1 MSELN
6 LHFPDCLIHRMPQ
19 RSESWHEIRKDK
31 LTASQVGG
39 WLAERPECR
48 LTIPEIKDM
57 LDMAGISYPK
67 TARRDELL
75 TLGISVE
82 GAGSAKGE
90 IIMGSI
96 WPTSHLKGTIDAR
109 HTAICKIL
117 GSMSKCQVPD
127 AWEVDPEGDPPRN
140 PALWAVWNGI
150 RQEPAA
156 LAAFQDWHG
165 HALIEVGFC
174 EHKSGVA
181 GCSPDALIYGQPIG
195 FEGKAPM
202 PATHIR
208 YLLDGVLPTEY
219 ADQVHFS
226 MAITGAVGW
235 WFQSYCEG
243 LPSFRV
249 FTERSDYTERMVEGI
264 AEFKE
269 HLESARDEIA
279 SLWDAEFNQP
289 QP

>member
-1 MSELN
+1 
-6 LHFPDCLIHRMPQ
+6 MPQ
-19 RSESWHEIRKDK
+19 RSPEWHEIRKDK

-57 LDMAGISYPK
+57 LTANEVEYLKSATRPQLLAICEGLTIPLPK
-67 TARRDELL
+67 
-75 TLGISVE
+75 
-82 GAGSAKGE
+82 
-90 IIMGSI
+90 
-96 WPTSHLKGTIDAR
+96 SHLKGTIDAR

-156 LAAFQDWHG
+156 LATFQDWHG

-195 FEGKAPM
+195 FEGKAPL
-202 PATHIR
+202 PSTHIR
-208 YLLDGVLPTEY
+208 YLLDGVLPSEY

-226 MAITGAVGW
+226 MAVTGAVGW

-249 FTERSDYTERMVEGI
+249 FTERSDYTECMVEGI
-264 AEFKE
+264 AEFAD

-279 SLWDAEFNQP
+279 GLWDAEFNQAT
-289 QP
+289 Q

>member
-1 MSELN
+1 MSELS

-31 LTASQVGG
+31 LTASQVGS

-48 LTIPEIKDM
+48 LTIPELKDIANNGGIAIKSTWKRDEI
-57 LDMAGISYPK
+57 LDALRVIYLPK
-67 TARRDELL
+67 T
-75 TLGISVE
+75 
-82 GAGSAKGE
+82 
-90 IIMGSI
+90 
-96 WPTSHLKGTIDAR
+96 HLKGTIDAR

-127 AWEVDPEGDPPRN
+127 QWEVDPNGAPPRN

-195 FEGKAPM
+195 FEGKAPL

-208 YLLDGVLPTEY
+208 YLLDGVLPSEY

-226 MAITGAVGW
+226 MAITGAIGW

-279 SLWDAEFNQP
+279 SLWNQAFKGGE
-289 QP
+289 Q

>member
-1 MSELN
+1 
-6 LHFPDCLIHRMPQ
+6 MPQ
-19 RSESWHEIRKDK
+19 RSPEWHEIRKDK

-48 LTIPEIKDM
+48 LTIPELKDIANNGGIAIKSTWKRDEI
-57 LDMAGISYPK
+57 LDALRVIYLPK
-67 TARRDELL
+67 T
-75 TLGISVE
+75 
-82 GAGSAKGE
+82 
-90 IIMGSI
+90 
-96 WPTSHLKGTIDAR
+96 HLKGTIDAR

-127 AWEVDPEGDPPRN
+127 QWEVDPNGAPPRN

-208 YLLDGVLPTEY
+208 YLLDGVLPSEY

-226 MAITGAVGW
+226 MAVTGAVGW

-279 SLWDAEFNQP
+279 SLWNQAFKGGE
-289 QP
+289 Q

>member
-6 LHFPDCLIHRMPQ
+6 LHFPDCLIHKMPQ
-19 RSESWHEIRKDK
+19 RSPEWHEIRKDK
-31 LTASQVGG
+31 LTASQVGS

-48 LTIPEIKDM
+48 LTIPE
-57 LDMAGISYPK
+57 LR
-67 TARRDELL
+67 TELVDRN
-75 TLGISVE
+75 IVHKS
-82 GAGSAKGE
+82 SAKRDDLIALCIAE
-90 IIMGSI
+90 KIELPMN
-96 WPTSHLKGTIDAR
+96 HLKGTVDAR

-127 AWEVDPEGDPPRN
+127 AWEIDPNGDPPRN

-165 HALIEVGFC
+165 HAMIEVGFC

-181 GCSPDALIYGQPIG
+181 GCSPDAILYGQPIG
-195 FEGKAPM
+195 FEGKAPL

-208 YLLDGVLPTEY
+208 YLLDGTLPAEY
-219 ADQVHFS
+219 VDQIHFS
-226 MAITGAVGW
+226 MAVTGAQGW

-243 LPSFRV
+243 LPPFRIY
-249 FTERSDYTERMVEGI
+249 TERSDYTERMVDGI
-264 AEFKE
+264 TEFAEC
-269 HLESARDEIA
+269 LQSARDEIIGLYDEA
-279 SLWDAEFNQP
+279 VRNQGERGEG
-289 QP
+289 